1 MMAPVADTARARAA
15 MRQKNWRV
23 VIVGFVLAIV
33 AVAFYFFMLS
43 IASKSNDPAALM
55 QTVGTV
61 AGAVCGVSLVMII
74 VGLIGKK
81 V

>member
-1 MMAPVADTARARAA
+1 
-15 MRQKNWRV
+15 MRQRNWRV
-23 VIVGFVLAIV
+23 IITGIFLMALAVG
-33 AVAFYFFMLS
+33 FYFFMLTTVPM
-43 IASKSNDPAALM
+43 SNDPAALM

-61 AGAVCGVSLVMII
+61 SGALIGISVAMIL

>member
-1 MMAPVADTARARAA
+1 

-23 VIVGFVLAIV
+23 IIVGFILTVIALG
-33 AVAFYFFMLS
+33 FYFFMLS
-43 IASKSNDPAALM
+43 IASTSTDPAALM

-61 AGAVCGVSLVMII
+61 TGAVVGISLVMMIM
-74 VGLIGKK
+74 GLIGKK

>member
-1 MMAPVADTARARAA
+1 

-23 VIVGFVLAIV
+23 VIVGFVLIV
-33 AVAFYFFMLS
+33 LALGFYFFMLS
-43 IASKSNDPAALM
+43 IASTSTDPVVLM

-61 AGAVCGVSLVMII
+61 TGTVTGISLAMII

>member
-1 MMAPVADTARARAA
+1 

-23 VIVGFVLAIV
+23 VIVGLVLIGLALG
-33 AVAFYFFMLS
+33 FYFFMLS
-43 IASKSNDPAALM
+43 IASTSTDPVVLM

-61 AGAVCGVSLVMII
+61 TGTVTGISLAMII

>member
-1 MMAPVADTARARAA
+1 

-23 VIVGFVLAIV
+23 VIVGFFLIILALG
-33 AVAFYFFMLS
+33 FYFFMLS
-43 IASKSNDPAALM
+43 IASQSTDPATLA
-55 QTVGTV
+55 QIAGQAAGVVVGI
-61 AGAVCGVSLVMII
+61 SLVMIV

>member
-1 MMAPVADTARARAA
+1 

-23 VIVGFVLAIV
+23 VIVGFFLIILALG
-33 AVAFYFFMLS
+33 FYFFMLS
-43 IASKSNDPAALM
+43 IASQSTDPVALAQIAGQAAGVV
-55 QTVGTV
+55 VGI
-61 AGAVCGVSLVMII
+61 SLVMIV